1 MRVVPLVH
9 DDDGGIVG
17 VAAGVLAQGDFG
29 QGVRNV

>member
-1 MRVVPLVH
+1 MRVVSLVH